1 MSQSERLKIFIN
13 TLIETPKS
21 FSDAIG
27 LSSATTIYDII
38 AGKREITPS
47 VLKKIAITYPDLN
60 AEWLLNGTGEMHTVV
75 STASILKLQ
84 EKAEPY
90 LKQCQLCQE
99 KERTIR
105 LLEERIEDLKK
116 TISSQEDCIN
126 QIRALGGGRSK
137 ADSG

>member
-13 TLIETPKS
+13 TIFETPKS

-27 LSSATTIYDII
+27 LSSPTTIYDII
-38 AGKREITPS
+38 SGKREITPS
-47 VLKKIAITYPDLN
+47 VLKKIAGAYPDLN
-60 AEWLLNGTGEMHTVV
+60 TEWLLNGIGNMHI
-75 STASILKLQ
+75 SLSNEPLFSISDKP
-84 EKAEPY
+84 EPY
-90 LKQCQLCQE
+90 ITQCQLCKE
-99 KERTIR
+99 KERTIK